1 MGVRFVAR
9 LPDRG
14 TVPYAD
20 ELIAQHDQGL
30 AILGVDPLGVVPPP
44 EVSPG
49 AVELVPESEG
59 SDVMVEVVNDFNLRA
74 LALVAR
80 PLKGLTDPELQVLTG
95 GASAPRR
102 RSRPWL

>member
-1 MGVRFVAR
+1 M
-9 LPDRG
+9 
-14 TVPYAD
+14 
-20 ELIAQHDQGL
+20 
-30 AILGVDPLGVVPPP
+30 
-44 EVSPG
+44 
-49 AVELVPESEG
+49 
-59 SDVMVEVVNDFNLRA
+59 MVEVVNDFNLRA